1 MNCKICNDNMETE
14 LKMKYC
20 NHSFHPLCIMT
31 FLKEYLIKYRPEFNN
46 VICPLCKK
54 RVAYRY
60 MLEEFIKVTEFDD
73 VVIVINAFN
82 INMKCLG
89 DRSLLMVAA
98 SEGKMDI
105 VKYLI
110 DQGLPVNKPNVLG
123 LNVFYYAAINN
134 QLDIVKYLVEN
145 FKIDI
150 NCETFFGDTALDI
163 ALKKKHY
170 SMVEYLQ
177 SINAKNGTL
186 KNQDFF
192 LNKKTIKK

>member
-1 MNCKICNDNMETE
+1 
-14 LKMKYC
+14 
-20 NHSFHPLCIMT
+20 MT
-31 FLKEYLIKYRPEFNN
+31 FFKEYLINYGTKWQTVP
-46 VICPLCKK
+46 CPLCKK
-54 RVAYRY
+54 KVSYHI
-60 MLEEFIKVTEFDD
+60 MLEQFIKVAEFED

-82 INMKCLG
+82 INIKCHM

-98 SEGKMDI
+98 AAGKMDI

-110 DQGLPVNKPNVLG
+110 NQGLPVNKPNNFG
-123 LNVFYYAAINN
+123 LNVFYYAAING

-150 NCETFFGDTALDI
+150 NCESFFGETPLDM

-170 SMVEYLQ
+170 NVVEYLQ
-177 SINAKNGTL
+177 TINAKNGTS

-192 LNKKTIKK
+192 SNKNIVKRIIDSIK